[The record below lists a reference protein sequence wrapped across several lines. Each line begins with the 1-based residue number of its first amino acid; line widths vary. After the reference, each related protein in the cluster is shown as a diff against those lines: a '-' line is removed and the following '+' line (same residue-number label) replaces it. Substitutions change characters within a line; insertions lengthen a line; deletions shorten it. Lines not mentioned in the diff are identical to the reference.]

1 MSISTHS
8 LLDHPAYLMAVK
20 ISGYNTTGSRITVF
34 QAVTDTDAAKV
45 LIKAFPEWSNQD
57 HLRLQEEHRT
67 EAQRHCDAWNKVAD
81 EAAQATFGRPF
92 HVTDYR
98 ISAIG
103 SDEFSPEHK
112 QALRLHA
119 HAKGKHQ
126 RLASAHG
133 IAAHSRRV
141 RPTSEAA

>member
-1 MSISTHS
+1 MSTQTHS
-8 LLDHPAYLMAVK
+8 LLDHPAYLMVVK
-20 ISGYNTTGSRITVF
+20 ISGYNTIGSRITVF
-34 QAVTDTDAAKV
+34 QAVTDADAAKV
-45 LIKAFPEWSNQD
+45 LIKACPEWSKQD
-57 HLRLQEEHRT
+57 HLRLQEEHRA
-67 EAQRHCDAWNKVAD
+67 EAKRHREAWEKVAD

-92 HVTDYR
+92 QVTDYR
-98 ISAIG
+98 VSAIG
-103 SDEFSPEHK
+103 SYEFSPEHK

-119 HAKGKHQ
+119 YAKGKHQ